1 MSKTVVRS
9 DTAQSVVMMGKRT
22 EKSVRGILLGLTGA
36 SMFLG
41 VILLVVGAVMVSGYS
56 VFLDFITG
64 RYLESAVFILVMG
77 IIVICVSA
85 CGFYAAFKSHYCM
98 MTTFLSIMVLVILCE
113 LVAAVTTFALNN
125 EKSHDMGMR
134 KKLKESLEMY
144 GSSTS
149 PDQTAA
155 WDLIQTELHCCGL
168 YDVNDYSSSTFT
180 THTGHLPRS
189 CCGPLELDTLGVA
202 ETCKPDTPSRYKAG
216 CGVALKSFLSR
227 KCGVLGAMAVIVA
240 AVQITIIVAASVLIS
255 KWKVPGQCYPCY

>member
-85 CGFYAAFKSHYCM
+85 CGKFSAKRKIFWSERSACAALGCWHK
-98 MTTFLSIMVLVILCE
+98 
-113 LVAAVTTFALNN
+113 
-125 EKSHDMGMR
+125 R
-134 KKLKESLEMY
+134 R
-144 GSSTS
+144 
-149 PDQTAA
+149 
-155 WDLIQTELHCCGL
+155 W
-168 YDVNDYSSSTFT
+168 
-180 THTGHLPRS
+180 
-189 CCGPLELDTLGVA
+189 PL
-202 ETCKPDTPSRYKAG
+202 
-216 CGVALKSFLSR
+216 F
-227 KCGVLGAMAVIVA
+227 
-240 AVQITIIVAASVLIS
+240 
-255 KWKVPGQCYPCY
+255 